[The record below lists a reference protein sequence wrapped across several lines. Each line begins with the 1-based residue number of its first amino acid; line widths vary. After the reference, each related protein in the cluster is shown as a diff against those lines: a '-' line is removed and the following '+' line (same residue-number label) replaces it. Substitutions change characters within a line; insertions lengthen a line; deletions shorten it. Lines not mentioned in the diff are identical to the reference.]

1 MRIDVHS
8 HVMPPAYLEALTGSG
23 RYETAQDAEGR
34 LVVTAH
40 GARVLTV
47 APAMVDVG
55 VRLEELDAAGVDM
68 QLLSLSAP
76 NVYFLEGQAAL
87 DLAVSTND
95 YLADL
100 TREYPNRFRALASIP
115 LTADI
120 DTAMRELERAIDQ
133 LGMVGVLVG
142 SNIGGLPLDHPGF
155 DPFYEELNRRS
166 LPMFIHPMLPAQTDM
181 LGQYGLGTLVGF
193 MNDMTLAVS
202 RLLFSNFFGRFLS
215 VSVVAAH
222 LGGALPFLAGRL
234 DAGYAAYPEC
244 QGINR
249 SPSEF
254 MEHMYFD
261 TVALHEPAMR
271 CAIDTLGHDRL
282 LFGSD
287 YPDGLGD
294 LKSAIQNVESS
305 VRRGARSAMLGE
317 TAGKLLGI
325 KG

>member
-8 HVMPPAYLEALTGSG
+8 HVMPPIYLDALTASG
-23 RYETAQDAEGR
+23 RYETAQDAAGR
-34 LVVTAH
+34 LVVTAQ

-47 APAMVDVG
+47 TPAMADAS
-55 VRLEELDAAGVDM
+55 VRVEELDAAEVDM

-120 DTAMRELERAIDQ
+120 DTAMRELERSIDE

-166 LPMFIHPMLPAQTDM
+166 LPMFIHPMLPPGAETWPHA
-181 LGQYGLGTLVGF
+181 LGLLVGT

-234 DAGYAAYPEC
+234 DAGYAVYPEC

-249 SPSEF
+249 APSEF

-261 TVALHEPAMR
+261 TAQLHEPAMR

-325 KG
+325 HS

>member
-1 MRIDVHS
+1 M
-8 HVMPPAYLEALTGSG
+8 
-23 RYETAQDAEGR
+23 DAVG
-34 LVVTAH
+34 
-40 GARVLTV
+40 
-47 APAMVDVG
+47 VDVQ
-55 VRLEELDAAGVDM
+55 V
-68 QLLSLSAP
+68 LSLPAP

-87 DLAVSTND
+87 DLAIGAND
-95 YLADL
+95 FLAGL
-100 TREYPNRFRALASIP
+100 AQEYPNRFLALANVP

-120 DTAMRELERAIDQ
+120 DSALKELERAVDQ

-155 DPFYEELNRRS
+155 DPLYEELNRRS
-166 LPMFIHPMLPAQTDM
+166 LPMFIHPMLPPQTDM
-181 LGQYGLGTLVGF
+181 LGQYALGTLVGF

-249 SPSEF
+249 APSEF

-271 CAIDTLGHDRL
+271 CAIDTIGNDRL

-294 LKSAIQNVESS
+294 MQSAIQNVESS

-317 TAGKLLGI
+317 TAGKLFGI